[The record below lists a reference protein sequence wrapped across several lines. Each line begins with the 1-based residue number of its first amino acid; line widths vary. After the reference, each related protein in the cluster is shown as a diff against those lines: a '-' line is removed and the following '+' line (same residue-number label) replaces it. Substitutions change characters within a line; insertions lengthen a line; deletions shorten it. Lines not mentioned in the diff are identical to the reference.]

1 MSTCDPYK
9 VDFIC
14 VFMISLSRLIS
25 IAHHGCD
32 GKAKYVAHTSTVSQ
46 GMSAVLQELQ
56 SNASCY
62 MQQTSSSSPRQELH
76 HLEDTHSPSVLPVR
90 DDIKLSMEVNCIF
103 KIILSQ
109 GSA

>member
-14 VFMISLSRLIS
+14 VFMISLSRLVS

-56 SNASCY
+56 SNASRC

-76 HLEDTHSPSVLPVR
+76 HLEDTHSPFVLPMP
-90 DDIKLSMEVNCIF
+90 SFQQVNQ
-103 KIILSQ
+103 K
-109 GSA
+109 

>member
-46 GMSAVLQELQ
+46 GMSAVLQ
-56 SNASCY
+56 SNASRC

-76 HLEDTHSPSVLPVR
+76 HLEDKHSPFVLPMP
-90 DDIKLSMEVNCIF
+90 SFQQVNQ
-103 KIILSQ
+103 K
-109 GSA
+109 